1 MTELYLEPI
10 LGWRAWKVHRG
21 RLYSTV
27 WGNLWPERT
36 RLEARCGLGG
46 RSSPGGLRGMH
57 DAPAL
62 QCDCGIYA
70 LKTREDALYLARQ
83 ITAPDISAI
92 GRVSLW
98 GRVVETQR
106 GYRAQYGY
114 VYDVMLLGASE
125 ADAREIRAQ
134 YAVDV
139 SVAAAP
145 GDANALSQAA

>member
-1 MTELYLEPI
+1 LTDLYLEPI
-10 LGWRAWKVHRG
+10 LGWRAWKIDRG

-57 DAPAL
+57 DAPSL
-62 QCDCGIYA
+62 QCECGIYA
-70 LKTREDALYLARQ
+70 LKAQEDALYLARQ
-83 ITAPDISAI
+83 IMAPDVAAI

-106 GYRAQYGY
+106 GYRGQYGY
-114 VYDVMLLGASE
+114 VYDVVLLGGSE
-125 ADAREIRAQ
+125 AEALEIRRQ

-139 SVAAAP
+139 FVAALP
-145 GDANALSQAA
+145 GDSNTLSQAA